1 MLLKVKFQD
10 SLSIEKATTMSRTP
24 CPQHG
29 TERPCT
35 CAMGKLYRF
44 VEPLL
49 LYHLKK
55 RGHAYGYELV
65 GELNEHAL
73 TDSTI
78 ERGAVY
84 RTLRTLEEN
93 GNVIS
98 DWDVSGSGPARRKY
112 HLTPDGEIH
121 LEEWAEVLGN
131 LSNSMGH
138 FVSDVLVLTGQNKKN
153 KAKSTG

>member
-1 MLLKVKFQD
+1 
-10 SLSIEKATTMSRTP
+10 MSKTP

-29 TERPCT
+29 KERPCT

-55 RGHAYGYELV
+55 REHAYGYELV

-84 RTLRTLEEN
+84 RTLRTLEDN
-93 GNVIS
+93 GNVTS
-98 DWDVSGSGPARRKY
+98 DWDVSGTGPARRKY
-112 HLTPDGEIH
+112 KLTANGEHH

-138 FVSDVLVLTGQNKKN
+138 FVSDVLELTGQKINQ
-153 KAKSTG
+153 KAK